1 MACQSD
7 QLQQSSESEGS
18 LPTLPRAH
26 IKYTSNVLSSA
37 KKRPIVLKIGRK
49 FGHNWRLSAPWSTG
63 SALGGGTGRLLTSLP
78 QAPSSGEGRQGR
90 LLLTLASPCNP
101 PTLHLVA
108 QHKLSLPR
116 CLCTVQPCPDRLHF
130 TMQQVSKVCQ
140 RKVLALKVACKAFV
154 GQLSKFSL
162 GCTV

>member
-26 IKYTSNVLSSA
+26 IKYPSNVLGSA

-90 LLLTLASPCNP
+90 LLLTLASPCNL

-116 CLCTVQPCPDRLHF
+116 CLCTVQPCPKIRGHR
-130 TMQQVSKVCQ
+130 TI
-140 RKVLALKVACKAFV
+140 
-154 GQLSKFSL
+154 GQLSQGHSGIVRSHNVVPSL
-162 GCTV
+162 NHESICLDGF

>member
-26 IKYTSNVLSSA
+26 IKYPSNVLGSA

-49 FGHNWRLSAPWSTG
+49 FSHNWRLSAPWSTG

-90 LLLTLASPCNP
+90 LLLTLASPSNP
-101 PTLHLVA
+101 PPSRT
-108 QHKLSLPR
+108 
-116 CLCTVQPCPDRLHF
+116 T
-130 TMQQVSKVCQ
+130 QV
-140 RKVLALKVACKAFV
+140 VLARVPLYCPAVS
-154 GQLSKFSL
+154 QN
-162 GCTV
+162 